1 MLRIFLSIILF
12 LMTTTTEAGSASSA
26 IQPIMLNNSFKV
38 DVNVIRL
45 GDLFTNIGSKSKIAV
60 AYSPEPGRRVH
71 FDARWLYRIART
83 HRLNWRP
90 INDKVRVVVSR
101 ASRVISREEIKDAVR
116 DALSKNMISYDS
128 EIELFDQFIKLHVP
142 EKSLS
147 GVSVDDIEFDA
158 RKQRFSAIISI
169 PTTASGPRQLRL
181 RGRVHKTTEVPVLRH
196 RVLSGEIIKQ
206 KDIKWIKIR
215 TRRLQHNAV
224 AEENEIIGMSPK
236 RSIRSGVPILLS
248 SIRRPILVAKG
259 SLVTMFLQAPQM
271 TLSAQGKALENGSD
285 GDVIPISNMHSKKIV
300 EAEIIGH
307 GKVAVRAPAQIAMN

>member
-1 MLRIFLSIILF
+1 MLRAFLSIILI
-12 LMTTTTEAGSASSA
+12 LITTATEAKTASST
-26 IQPIMLNNSFKV
+26 IQPVMLNNSLKV
-38 DVNVIRL
+38 DTNVIHL
-45 GDLFTNIGSKSKIAV
+45 GDLFTNIGNKSKIAV

-83 HRLNWRP
+83 HRLDWRP
-90 INDKVRVVVSR
+90 INDRVRAMVFR

-116 DALSKNMISYDS
+116 DALSDSMISSDS

-147 GVSVDDIEFDA
+147 EISVDDIEFDP
-158 RKQRFSAIISI
+158 RKQRFSAIISV
-169 PTTASGPRQLRL
+169 PANASGSRQLRL
-181 RGRVHKTTEVPVLRH
+181 RGRVHKTIEVPVLRH
-196 RVLSGEIIKQ
+196 RVLSGEIIKR

-215 TRRLQHNAV
+215 ARRLQHNAV
-224 AEENEIIGMSPK
+224 AEENEIVGMSPK
-236 RSIRSGVPILLS
+236 RSIRPGIPILLS

-259 SLVTMFLQAPQM
+259 SLVTMFLQAPKM
-271 TLSAQGKALENGSD
+271 TLSAQGKALQNGSD

-307 GKVAVRAPAQIAMN
+307 GKVAVRAPAQLAMN